1 MRSACNQHAISRPSL
16 VFWDQRLD
24 LQSGANQ
31 SPIRVQSVFSEH
43 LLINGHQW
51 SSESNQSS
59 QNTCSSVVISGHQW
73 SSAISL
79 LRTPAPN
86 DASSPPP
93 SVVIS
98 GHYWSLEA
106 LTCSQRRSL
115 SASSAASRSRRTS
128 DSINE
133 RIASESR
140 AYAADSCAVV
150 PTRVVVRVAP
160 PSLFGLPPSA
170 AAAAAASSAPASGAA
185 ASSSS
190 TVVGGGLMH
199 ASRLSRLGSS
209 RRNQLSRSKS
219 TGAAPLPEIASSRWH
234 EMISRNR
241 NQELSA
247 AIRSHQWHSPAGVR
261 ILEREM
267 QPPPQK
273 DLGELELSLG
283 QEL

>member
-1 MRSACNQHAISRPSL
+1 MRSACSQHAISM
-16 VFWDQRLD
+16 
-24 LQSGANQ
+24 
-31 SPIRVQSVFSEH
+31 QSVGPVSSFWISA
-43 LLINGHQW
+43 LTCNLVLIRAQ
-51 SSESNQSS
+51 SESNQSS
-59 QNTCSSVVISGHQW
+59 QNTCSSMVISGHQSPISLLRTPAPISTHQWSSVVISGHQW

-86 DASSPPP
+86 DAPSPPP

-209 RRNQLSRSKS
+209 
-219 TGAAPLPEIASSRWH
+219 
-234 EMISRNR
+234 
-241 NQELSA
+241 
-247 AIRSHQWHSPAGVR
+247 
-261 ILEREM
+261 
-267 QPPPQK
+267 
-273 DLGELELSLG
+273 
-283 QEL
+283 